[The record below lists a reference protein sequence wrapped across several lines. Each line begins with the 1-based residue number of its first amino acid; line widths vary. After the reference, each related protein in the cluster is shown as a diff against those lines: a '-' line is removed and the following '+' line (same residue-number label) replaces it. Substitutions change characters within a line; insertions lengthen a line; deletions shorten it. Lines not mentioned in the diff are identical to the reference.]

1 MQQRRAR
8 YWTPIESGCRQFA
21 VRLAQNDVG
30 GAGNVVNADIVRNGL
45 LGRTFSSGPRH
56 GSSQREVVSRR
67 VDENHTGWALA
78 TCFDT
83 LDKIAYRQHVLVDAA
98 KFGIFKSWNAGSA
111 RLRAGARL
119 HNGEHPRARDKHMH
133 AVEYAPPL
141 NHIES
146 VQEECLEVAPRL
158 RLSGR

>member
-8 YWTPIESGCRQFA
+8 NRAPIESGCRQFA

-45 LGRTFSSGPRH
+45 LGRTFGSGPRH
-56 GSSQREVVSRR
+56 RSAQREVVSRR

-83 LDKIAYRQHVLVDAA
+83 LDKVAYRQHVLVDAA
-98 KFGIFKSWNAGSA
+98 KFRIFESWNPGSA
-111 RLRAGARL
+111 RLWPSARL
-119 HNGEHPRARDKHMH
+119 HNGQHARARDEHMH

-146 VQEECLEVAPRL
+146 VQEERFEVATRL
-158 RLSGR
+158 RLTGR